1 MTCQV
6 TDVKNNLASFVT
18 MVNEGN
24 DIILSKKGSYIK
36 NVPSGKVIR
45 MNLDQG
51 TPQFD
56 VWVQNVNKA
65 VDGVGDEADVVKDSD
80 VSALQ
85 RLETSI

>member
-1 MTCQV
+1 
-6 TDVKNNLASFVT
+6 

-36 NVPSGKVIR
+36 NVPSGKVIK

-56 VWVQNVNKA
+56 VWVNK
-65 VDGVGDEADVVKDSD
+65 EADNELPKAEAIQNMDNAGDVKDSD
-80 VSALQ
+80 VSAFQ
-85 RLETSI
+85 RLEMFV